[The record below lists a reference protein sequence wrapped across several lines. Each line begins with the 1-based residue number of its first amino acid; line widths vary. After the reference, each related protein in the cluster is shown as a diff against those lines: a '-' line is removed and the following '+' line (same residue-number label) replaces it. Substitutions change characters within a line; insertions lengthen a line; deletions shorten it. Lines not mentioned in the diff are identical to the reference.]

1 MGAGDG
7 ASQPLY
13 LAGAEVRSG
22 GPFIFFFS
30 SPAPLSPPPPRF
42 FFSAAAAPQF
52 GNIFKS
58 MSLEWTNTRY

>member
-30 SPAPLSPPPPRF
+30 SPAPLSPPPPPA
-42 FFSAAAAPQF
+42 FSFLRLRLPNSETF
-52 GNIFKS
+52 SN
-58 MSLEWTNTRY
+58 L